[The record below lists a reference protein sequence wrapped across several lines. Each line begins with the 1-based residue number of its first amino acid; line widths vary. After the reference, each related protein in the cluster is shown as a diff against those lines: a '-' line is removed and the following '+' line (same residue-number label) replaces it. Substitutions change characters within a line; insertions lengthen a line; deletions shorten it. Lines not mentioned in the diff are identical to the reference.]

1 MQMVNLVE
9 VLQAL
14 CALLQACGE
23 QSAASASY
31 S

>member
-1 MQMVNLVE
+1 MQMADLVE
-9 VLQAL
+9 MFQAL
-14 CALLQACGE
+14 CAPLQACGE